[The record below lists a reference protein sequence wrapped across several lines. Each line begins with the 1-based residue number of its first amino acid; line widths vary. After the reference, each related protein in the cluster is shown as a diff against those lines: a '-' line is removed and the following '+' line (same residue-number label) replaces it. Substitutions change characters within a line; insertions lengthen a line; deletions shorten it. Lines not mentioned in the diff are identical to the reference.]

1 MSDIT
6 QVITF
11 TKEGIYWVISSPDE
25 PNATEKYTNKNT
37 ALDMFE
43 KVLQVACYDYEERNV
58 LMKEARKLGRGKLR
72 SSRKIK

>member
-1 MSDIT
+1 MET
-6 QVITF
+6 YPQVITF
-11 TKEGIYWVISSPDE
+11 TKEGVYWVISSPKE
-25 PNATEKYTNKNT
+25 PDATERYTNKNT

-43 KVLQVACYDYEERNV
+43 KVLQVAGYEYEERNA